1 MGALASGFIL
11 AASFA
16 VMLLSVSESIM
27 EKYVAT
33 RMGRYAFSV
42 SILAIGILPMIIAAF
57 FIRVSLVN
65 YSTVA
70 IAIISGL
77 FLGAGYPLFYMSMEK
92 EQVTKVSS
100 LTEIQPTIIVVAGL
114 LIFGERISLYHG
126 IGMVL
131 IFAGVAMLMAEE
143 RMKINRNLL
152 PAVMA
157 NVCWGLYWVIIAFSI
172 SYGLAFIAALMVA
185 RITAAIMTY
194 YYAHRN
200 SKLPTLHAF
209 IHILTTKRLMYAL
222 AVVGIIDGVFNLIFG
237 FVTASNYLAIGGSI
251 LAIAPLFVA
260 LLGALIYRDRLR
272 ALQLAGLFVV
282 IAGSVIITI
291 S

>member
-1 MGALASGFIL
+1 MANDFIL

-16 VMLLSVSESIM
+16 VMLLSVSESMM
-27 EKYVAT
+27 EKYIAT
-33 RMGRYAFSV
+33 KMGRYSFSI
-42 SILAIGILPMIIAAF
+42 SILAIGILPLILAAF
-57 FIRVSLVN
+57 FIHFGPAN
-65 YSTVA
+65 YSA
-70 IAIISGL
+70 IALALISGV
-77 FLGAGYPLFYMSMEK
+77 FLGAGYPLFYRSMER

-100 LTEIQPTIIVVAGL
+100 LTEIQPTIIVIAGL

-126 IGMVL
+126 IGMLL

-143 RMKINRNLL
+143 RMTINRNLL

-172 SYGLAFIAALMVA
+172 SYGLTFIAALIVA
-185 RITAAIMTY
+185 RITAAVMTY
-194 YYAHRN
+194 YHAYKAG
-200 SKLPTLHAF
+200 KLPKMRAF
-209 IHILTTKRLMYAL
+209 INILSTKRLMYAL
-222 AVVGIIDGVFNLIFG
+222 AIVGIIDGIFNLIFG
-237 FVTASNYLAIGGSI
+237 FITASNYLAIGGSI

-260 LLGALIYRDRLR
+260 VLGALIYRDKLGTI
-272 ALQLAGLFVV
+272 QLAGLFVV